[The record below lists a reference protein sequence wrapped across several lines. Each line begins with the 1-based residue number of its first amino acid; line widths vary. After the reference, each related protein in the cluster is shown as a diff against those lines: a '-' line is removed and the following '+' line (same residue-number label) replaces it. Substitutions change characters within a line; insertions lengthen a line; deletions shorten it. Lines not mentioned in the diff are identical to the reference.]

1 MTSGHPQITSRLEGA
16 KIQILKKQGPTV
28 QCPRSVLLT
37 THRLL
42 SESELV
48 NPRPESHVNQHN
60 VEEPQIL
67 NYSKNRSLTGHE
79 SPTDAVIG
87 QLHHYP
93 GHAVTKAKEGALPTL
108 GKVSFS
114 NWN

>member
-1 MTSGHPQITSRLEGA
+1 MT
-16 KIQILKKQGPTV
+16 KI
-28 QCPRSVLLT
+28 
-37 THRLL
+37 L

-60 VEEPQIL
+60 VEELL
-67 NYSKNRSLTGHE
+67 NDAPPENRSLTGHE

-93 GHAVTKAKEGALPTL
+93 EPAVTKAKEGALPTL